1 VLVSALGGDT
11 LLGRYR
17 VLRRLGAGGMATVFL
32 AEDERLRRQVAVKRL
47 HADSAEAVAR
57 RFEREAR
64 VGASLNHP
72 NIVAVYDTDTDAEG
86 VVIVMEYVEG
96 ETLAAAL
103 RRGPLEPRRA
113 LAAIG
118 DVAAALDHA
127 HRAGVIH
134 RDVKPANVLLG
145 DGDVVKLAD
154 LGIAQAAEQTHL
166 TATGTVL
173 GTASYMAPE
182 QLEGGGVGPEADTY
196 ALAAVAY
203 EALSGRRAREGA
215 TPVAIA
221 HSVTSE
227 PPPDLRRA
235 WPAAPPGA
243 ARALARAMD
252 RDPAARQ
259 RSPGELARE
268 LSEAVESGLLA
279 PAAASTEP
287 MTAPE
292 PEPRRHAPPAVPPPR
307 PGSTTI
313 HRARKGGGRTFAAR
327 AAAALAVLLVGAVIV
342 ALVAG
347 GGGQDGGAAA
357 PAGEPTADE
366 GAASSGGGSGAAE
379 TEAAPEPAPPEEP
392 APEEPAPED
401 PAPEPLAASDGVG
414 DPAEGAVLND
424 EGKALI
430 DDGRPEE
437 AVPVLQEAVQS
448 FPEDTTDVN
457 YAYALFN
464 LGNALRL
471 AGRPDEA
478 IPVLERRLEIPN
490 QRSTVRRELA
500 LARAD
505 AQ

>member
-1 VLVSALGGDT
+1 MSALSGGGT

-17 VLRRLGAGGMATVFL
+17 IVRRLGAGGMATVFL

-47 HADSAEAVAR
+47 HAESAEAMAQ

-103 RRGPLEPRRA
+103 RRGPLEPRQA
-113 LAAIG
+113 LAVIG

-145 DGDVVKLAD
+145 GGDFVKLAD

-259 RSPGELARE
+259 RSPGEVGGE
-268 LSEAVESGLLA
+268 LSEAVGGGLLT
-279 PAAASTEP
+279 PPTASTEP
-287 MTAPE
+287 MTAPK
-292 PEPRRHAPPAVPPPR
+292 PEP
-307 PGSTTI
+307 
-313 HRARKGGGRTFAAR
+313 
-327 AAAALAVLLVGAVIV
+327 
-342 ALVAG
+342 
-347 GGGQDGGAAA
+347 
-357 PAGEPTADE
+357 
-366 GAASSGGGSGAAE
+366 
-379 TEAAPEPAPPEEP
+379 
-392 APEEPAPED
+392 
-401 PAPEPLAASDGVG
+401 
-414 DPAEGAVLND
+414 
-424 EGKALI
+424 
-430 DDGRPEE
+430 
-437 AVPVLQEAVQS
+437 
-448 FPEDTTDVN
+448 
-457 YAYALFN
+457 
-464 LGNALRL
+464 
-471 AGRPDEA
+471 
-478 IPVLERRLEIPN
+478 
-490 QRSTVRRELA
+490 
-500 LARAD
+500 
-505 AQ
+505 

>member
-182 QLEGGGVGPEADTY
+182 QLEGSGVGPEADTY

-203 EALSGRRAREGA
+203 EAFSGRRAREGA

-221 HSVTSE
+221 HSVISE

-235 WPAAPPGA
+235 WPAAPPA
-243 ARALARAMD
+243 AAQALARGMD
-252 RDPAARQ
+252 RNPAARQ

-287 MTAPE
+287 MAAPE
-292 PEPRRHAPPAVPPPR
+292 PEPRRHAPPAAPPPR
-307 PGSTTI
+307 PAPTTI
-313 HRARKGGGRTFAAR
+313 HRARTGRGRIFAAR
-327 AAAALAVLLVGAVIV
+327 AAAALGVILVGAVIV

-347 GGGQDGGAAA
+347 GGGQDGDAAA
-357 PAGEPTADE
+357 PAEEPTAND
-366 GAASSGGGSGAAE
+366 GAASSGGGPG
-379 TEAAPEPAPPEEP
+379 TAAPAPAPAPEEP
-392 APEEPAPED
+392 APEEPAPE
-401 PAPEPLAASDGVG
+401 PADTPLAAPDGVG
-414 DPAEGAVLND
+414 DPAEGAALND

-457 YAYALFN
+457 YAYSLFN

-490 QRSTVRRELA
+490 QRSAVREELELA
-500 LARAD
+500 RTD
-505 AQ
+505 AE